1 MKNKFVSSILLFL
14 FTSIALFAQ
23 NLNGSWYE
31 DTLHERSRFR
41 DYFYR
46 INDTQLSVVDKK
58 NNKSETFFD
67 YTIANGY
74 ITIKSTGKNS
84 PKISAGKYPI
94 TIKDENYF
102 TINFS
107 SPMSFVRNS
116 YAIAQAEDVRN
127 KALIV
132 AGTGAV
138 VATVGV
144 VGEKAI
150 VASGVLAGTT
160 SKVNASTGSSGN
172 IQNTKQVKSS
182 NLTNFSSLS
191 RCVGDN
197 KQNYVY
203 RVIRSDENPKLGLK
217 AKNPERN
224 MSVEGHI
231 VSGSRNYGSQYI
243 STTTDYNIAKDW
255 AAKDNCR
262 IVKIDLNK
270 IPENVNIYDLST
282 DEGRNIFLKGIS
294 AKNFA
299 KASKEVLLEGEIP
312 SLAIEVVK

>member
-1 MKNKFVSSILLFL
+1 MRKLLTFISVLIFSI
-14 FTSIALFAQ
+14 SAFAQ

-46 INDTQLSVVDKK
+46 INDTQFSVVDKK
-58 NNKSETFFD
+58 NNKSETF
-67 YTIANGY
+67 YEYIIADGY
-74 ITIKSTGKNS
+74 ITLKSTGKTS
-84 PKISAGKYPI
+84 PKISIGKYSI

-116 YAIAQAEDVRN
+116 YATAQAKDVRN

-132 AGTGAV
+132 AGVGAAAAVVGSIGEKAV
-138 VATVGV
+138 VASGALPGTAA
-144 VGEKAI
+144 KAN
-150 VASGVLAGTT
+150 AATDT
-160 SKVNASTGSSGN
+160 S
-172 IQNTKQVKSS
+172 
-182 NLTNFSSLS
+182 S
-191 RCVGDN
+191 RIVGDN

-203 RVIRSDENPKLGLK
+203 RVIRADENPNLGLR
-217 AKNPERN
+217 AKNPKRD

-243 STTTDYNIAKDW
+243 STTTDYNIAKEW
-255 AAKDNCR
+255 AGRDNCK

-270 IPENVNIYDLST
+270 IPDNVNIYDLST
-282 DEGRNIFLKGIS
+282 ENGRNTYLKGITV
-294 AKNFA
+294 KNFA
-299 KASKEVLLEGEIP
+299 NATKEVLIEGEIP
-312 SLAIEVVK
+312 SFAIDVVK